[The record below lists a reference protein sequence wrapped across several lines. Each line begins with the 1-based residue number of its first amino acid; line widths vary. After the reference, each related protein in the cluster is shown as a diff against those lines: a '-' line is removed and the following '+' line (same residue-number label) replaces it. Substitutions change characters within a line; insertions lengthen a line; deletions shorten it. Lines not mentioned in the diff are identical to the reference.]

1 MMRRPL
7 TTLTL
12 VATCGLLTVGAIAL
26 VSGQSAGGDTARVR
40 EAGEATR
47 TSRLS
52 MSAAPGDLALAQISF
67 ANAHGT
73 RLGRR
78 SLRVVVSGPFGEDY
92 LAIAVLR
99 VATKP
104 GPAALALLVN
114 RPSPLLDPLN
124 VALRISAQR
133 SLGAPTVR
141 RLSNPFAR
149 RVGAPA
155 SSLCDLQRHG
165 ALTASSL
172 SVLGTH
178 GRALTGFGA
187 ASAVA
192 QAYDAACGLPYAS
205 SFKQVVERSGAP
217 GSGVPTPAEP
227 VPPAPPAGAGAAGRQ
242 NPRGRLPPDCRAR
255 VPGHRRGRRA
265 AGGRGRPLELK
276 LRAAAHITP
285 PPGGPRPK

>member
-26 VSGQSAGGDTARVR
+26 VSGQSAGGETARVR
-40 EAGEATR
+40 EAGEVMR
-47 TSRLS
+47 TSRLG

-73 RLGRR
+73 RLERR
-78 SLRVVVSGPFGEDY
+78 SLQVVVSGPFGADY
-92 LAIAVLR
+92 LAIAVPHA
-99 VATKP
+99 ATKR
-104 GPAALALLVN
+104 GPAALVLLVN
-114 RPSPLLDPLN
+114 RPSPLLDPVT

-133 SLGAPTVR
+133 SLGAPSVR
-141 RLSNPFAR
+141 RLANPFAR
-149 RVGAPA
+149 HAVAPA

-172 SVLGTH
+172 SVLSTR
-178 GRALTGFGA
+178 GRALAGFGA

-205 SFKQVVERSGAP
+205 SFKQAVERSGAP
-217 GSGVPTPAEP
+217 GQEAPTPAEP
-227 VPPAPPAGAGAAGRQ
+227 VPPAPTPTPGPPVGKIPGEGCRPTAGRAC
-242 NPRGRLPPDCRAR
+242 PGLVAGGAPP
-255 VPGHRRGRRA
+255 RA
-265 AGGRGRPLELK
+265 AG
-276 LRAAAHITP
+276 AH
-285 PPGGPRPK
+285 